1 MYVEVAVDFAD
12 DDPIKTYTYSTPAS
26 VNASPGDL
34 VWAPFGHRSVQGL
47 VLSVSNHTEMS
58 DVRELDSVV
67 EGGPFISKPLLRV
80 GKWIASYYRC
90 GIFRACSLMLPP
102 GTNQQ
107 LHIWIARNHIAHNI
121 DNTIARLAPSNHQ
134 RELLNHIPNNSKIRR
149 DRLLR
154 LIGRS
159 KERHLDAL
167 IRDGVLIAESLW
179 DKPRVKPRMKPHI
192 RLSTRYIEA
201 VEDAVADYKSRRA
214 FRRVELV
221 RRLAEQKEPHPRSEL
236 AKQFGNAALRAV
248 IDDGIAEVINI
259 QVDRDPLDQYAVQE
273 NIEHSLITEQQSAVD
288 TINRIFEKLHQQHD
302 STSGSAGK
310 FLLFGVTGSGK
321 TEVYLRAA
329 EKCVE
334 SGKRAIIMVPEIAMT
349 PQTLQRFASR
359 FPGKIALQH
368 SGLSLGQRFDQWHRI
383 KSGEYM
389 MVIGS
394 RSSIFSPIDN
404 LGLVVIDEEHEW
416 TFKQSDRAPRYHA
429 KDVAEQLCDKT
440 GAVLIL
446 GSATPDISTY
456 RRAIDDDNKETV
468 NSKVTL
474 LSLPRRINAA
484 LRQET
489 TTNQNGPAYKNNQTE
504 TNPAQSIQ
512 IVDMREE
519 FNAGH
524 REMFSRAL
532 LQALQDNIAAGGKS
546 ILFINR
552 RGSASFIQCAQCG
565 LIRRC
570 PNCNTNLTL
579 HRISK
584 TGQSQGRL
592 RCHYCSYSVGASRKC
607 PNCHGTGIGRRAT
620 GTQGVE
626 EAARMFFP
634 NTHILRWDSDT
645 ARNAKEHERLLQQ
658 FQSKGNHI
666 LIGTQMVA
674 KGLDIPD
681 VSLVGVVAADIGL
694 ASPSFRSVERTF
706 QILSQVTGRAG
717 RADMPGKS
725 IIQTFQPQHLAIQAA
740 ANQDYSGFY
749 NQEIA
754 TRQKYEL
761 PPFKRYVRLVY
772 ASYQDTDAQLEAASV
787 KTRLQNILESRNHND
802 NDGRF
807 RISIIGPSPTFP
819 IRIAGRY
826 RWQILLKGDNP
837 ARILDQLPLAN
848 GWTIDVDPVE
858 MN

>member
-12 DDPIKTYTYSTPAS
+12 DDRLRTYTYSTPAS
-26 VNASPGDL
+26 VNALPGDL

-47 VLSVSNHTEMS
+47 VLSVSNYTELP
-58 DVRELDSVV
+58 DVKELDSVV
-67 EGGPFISKPLLRV
+67 EGGPFISEPLLRV
-80 GKWIASYYRC
+80 GRWIADYYRC

-102 GTNQQ
+102 GANQQ
-107 LHIWIARNHIAHNI
+107 LHIWVARSHIAENI
-121 DNTIARLAPSNHQ
+121 DNTLAGLNVSNDQHKV
-134 RELLNHIPNNSKIRR
+134 LNHIPHSGKIRR

-154 LIGRS
+154 LLGRS

-167 IRDGVLIAESLW
+167 IRDGVLVAESLW
-179 DKPRVKPRMKPHI
+179 DKPSVNPRVKPHV
-192 RLSTRYIEA
+192 RLAARYIES
-201 VEDAVADYKSRRA
+201 VEDAIADYKSRRA

-236 AKQFGNAALRAV
+236 SKEFSNAALRAV
-248 IDDGIAEVINI
+248 IDDGVAEVINI
-259 QVDRDPLDQYAVQE
+259 RVDRDPLAHYAVQE
-273 NIEHSLITEQQSAVD
+273 NIEHSLISEQQHAVD
-288 TINRIFEKLHQQHD
+288 AINRAFEKPRRKHD
-302 STSGSAGK
+302 ATSGQASK

-329 EKCVE
+329 EKCLKA
-334 SGKRAIIMVPEIAMT
+334 GKRAIIMVPEIAMT

-359 FPGKIALQH
+359 FPGQIALQH

-394 RSSIFSPIDN
+394 RSSIFSPVDN

-429 KDVAEQLCDKT
+429 KDVAERLCDET

-456 RRAIDDDNKETV
+456 QRAIEDDNEETID
-468 NSKVTL
+468 SKLTL
-474 LSLPRRINAA
+474 LPLPRRINIA
-484 LRQET
+484 LRQERNI
-489 TTNQNGPAYKNNQTE
+489 NQNGYTHIANQTA
-504 TNPAQSIQ
+504 TDSAQSIH

-532 LQALQDNIAAGGKS
+532 LQALQDNVAAGGKS

-552 RGSASFIQCAQCG
+552 RGSASFIQCSKCG

-570 PNCNTNLTL
+570 PNCHTTLTL
-579 HRISK
+579 HRIITQ

-607 PNCHGTGIGRRAT
+607 PNCNGTGIGRRAT

-626 EAARMFFP
+626 EAARLFFP
-634 NTHILRWDSDT
+634 TTQILRWDSDT
-645 ARNAKEHERLLQQ
+645 ARNAKQHERLLQQ
-658 FQSKGNHI
+658 FQSEGNHI

-725 IIQTFQPQHLAIQAA
+725 IIQTFQPDHLAIQAA

-754 TRQKYEL
+754 TRRKYEL

-787 KTRLQNILESRNHND
+787 KTRLQNILESHND
-802 NDGRF
+802 NHGRLA
-807 RISIIGPSPTFP
+807 ISVIGPSPTFP

-826 RWQILLKGDNP
+826 RWQILLKGDAP
-837 ARILDQLPLAN
+837 ARILDLLPLAT

-858 MN
+858 MS

>member
-12 DDPIKTYTYSTPAS
+12 DNPLKTYTYSTPAS
-26 VNASPGDL
+26 VNVLPGDL
-34 VWAPFGHRSVQGL
+34 VWAPFGHRSVQAL
-47 VLSVSNHTEMS
+47 VLSVSNQAEMS

-67 EGGPFISKPLLRV
+67 EGGPFISEPLLRV

-102 GTNQQ
+102 GANQQ
-107 LHIWIARNHIAHNI
+107 LHIWVARSHIADNI
-121 DNTIARLAPSNHQ
+121 DNTIAGLTLSNHQ
-134 RELLNHIPNNSKIRR
+134 SEVLNHIPHNGKIRR

-159 KERHLDAL
+159 KERYLDAL

-179 DKPRVKPRMKPHI
+179 DKPRVKPRLKPHI
-192 RLSTRYIEA
+192 RLSSRYIES
-201 VEDAVADYKSRRA
+201 VEDVIADYKSRRA

-221 RRLAEQKEPHPRSEL
+221 RRLAEEKEPRPRSEL
-236 AKQFGNAALRAV
+236 SKEFGSTALRAV
-248 IDDGIAEVINI
+248 IDDGVAEVINV
-259 QVDRDPLDQYAVQE
+259 QVDRDPLAHYAVQE
-273 NIEHSLITEQQSAVD
+273 NIEHSLILEQQSAVD
-288 TINRIFEKLHQQHD
+288 AISKAFEKPHRQHD
-302 STSGSAGK
+302 PASGSAGK

-359 FPGKIALQH
+359 FPAQIALQH

-394 RSSIFSPIDN
+394 RSSIFSPVDN

-429 KDVAEQLCDKT
+429 KDVAERLCDET

-456 RRAIDDDNKETV
+456 RRAIGDDDNETF
-468 NSKVTL
+468 NSKLTL
-474 LSLPRRINAA
+474 LPLPRRINVA
-484 LRQET
+484 LRQERT
-489 TTNQNGPAYKNNQTE
+489 ANQNGSKYKNIQTE

-519 FNAGH
+519 FNVGH

-532 LQALQDNIAAGGKS
+532 LQALQDNVADGGKS

-552 RGSASFIQCAQCG
+552 RGSASFIQCSQCG

-570 PNCNTNLTL
+570 PNCNTTLTL
-579 HRISK
+579 HRINK

-592 RCHYCSYSVGASRKC
+592 RCHYCSYSVGASRRC
-607 PNCHGTGIGRRAT
+607 PNCDGIGIGRRAT

-626 EAARMFFP
+626 EAARLFFP

-658 FQSKGNHI
+658 FQSEGNHI

-717 RADMPGKS
+717 RASMPGKS
-725 IIQTFQPQHLAIQAA
+725 IIQTFQPEHLAIQAA

-749 NQEIA
+749 AQEIA

-787 KTRLQNILESRNHND
+787 KTRLQNILESHHDNG
-802 NDGRF
+802 NDGTLG
-807 RISIIGPSPTFP
+807 ISIIGPSPTFP
-819 IRIAGRY
+819 IRVAGRY
-826 RWQILLKGDNP
+826 RWQILLKGDDP
-837 ARILDQLPLAN
+837 ARILDQLPLTT